1 MLVLTMANNQP
12 TSIEDFEEAYN
23 TVMQILKHHKLDTKE
38 AIQKD
43 MQPAIE
49 EAQKLFKN
57 KQTPAHIRLRV
68 LIFLSATTDDWNV
81 AEGYRLDAEFL
92 CSILLRF
99 PSSHKNGNLEQIQK
113 EYRER
118 LDELKVAQEEAKRL
132 ADFAEVDE
140 WTEELVEVWDVK
152 EIDADESVTET
163 VSAVDSPIKSCY
175 PSCLLHYP
183 KRKD

>member
-1 MLVLTMANNQP
+1 MEINQP
-12 TSIEDFEEAYN
+12 TSIEDFEEAYI
-23 TVMQILKHHKLDTKE
+23 TVTQILKDHKLVNKGTIK
-38 AIQKD
+38 KD
-43 MQPAIE
+43 IQPAIE

-57 KQTPAHIRLRV
+57 IQTPAHIRLRV

-92 CSILLRF
+92 CSILHRF

-113 EYRER
+113 ESRER

-132 ADFAEVDE
+132 ADFAEVND

-152 EIDADESVTET
+152 EIEADESVTET
-163 VSAVDSPIKSCY
+163 VSDINEDKINDGEDDETY
-175 PSCLLHYP
+175 LDEYEIL
-183 KRKD
+183 

>member
-1 MLVLTMANNQP
+1 MHEMANNQP
-12 TSIEDFEEAYN
+12 TNIRDFEQAYEAI
-23 TVMQILKHHKLDTKE
+23 TQILKDHKLVNKE
-38 AIQKD
+38 TIEKDIQLAIK
-43 MQPAIE
+43 

-68 LIFLSATTDDWNV
+68 LIFQSATTDDWNV

-92 CSILLRF
+92 CSILHRF

-113 EYRER
+113 ESRER

-132 ADFAEVDE
+132 ADFAEVDD

-152 EIDADESVTET
+152 EIEADESVTET
-163 VSAVDSPIKSCY
+163 VSDINEDKSNDGEDDETY
-175 PSCLLHYP
+175 LDEYEIL
-183 KRKD
+183 